1 MKGSYGLRAGTLLAT
16 LRDMSENATANEI
29 DHINELAD
37 ELNDEARDVLEY
49 QVSLEAAKLDS
60 CSF

>member
-49 QVSLEAAKLDS
+49 QVSLEAAK
-60 CSF
+60 